1 MYRLLA
7 TVLFAV
13 LLAVGTS
20 GCLPVPADVIQKA
33 VAGKQG
39 AGQPTDAPAGV
50 TTVPGV
56 EVVSAHPAPAPAA
69 APAQAAALAPAAAS
83 QSGRLWVV
91 VKNLKVTR
99 GFGLESE
106 ISADWQVVQGAPDP
120 GSRYVLRVSDGENG
134 SMIEHYVDFDVNLT
148 QRSGTVQG
156 AVRGPTLGIRGG
168 MIAVV
173 GKTSGLRREELEPV
187 SGKCRIGGSSEATAP
202 PTVVEAAGSAAQGKL
217 IAIANPRRQ
226 GPGFGA
232 PRGGWAVDYEVQGS
246 ISPGERY
253 YWIVEDASGES
264 VEFDVTTDLIFP
276 GRAKKGTFAGTPIG
290 IVRLGGQLKMYIE
303 RRAIGFQQGR
313 TIVSNTVTL
322 N

>member
-1 MYRLLA
+1 MNRPALLVA
-7 TVLFAV
+7 LSFVLASV
-13 LLAVGTS
+13 SLA

-33 VAGKQG
+33 VAGKKG
-39 AGQPTDAPAGV
+39 AAQPSDAPAGV

-56 EVVSAHPAPAPAA
+56 EVVSTHPAPVHAA
-69 APAQAAALAPAAAS
+69 APAQAATPK
-83 QSGRLWVV
+83 SGCLWVV

-99 GFGLESE
+99 GLGLESE

-120 GSRYVLRVSDGENG
+120 GSRYVLRISDGESG
-134 SMIEHYVDFDVNLT
+134 SMIEHYVDFDVNLS

-168 MIAVV
+168 MVAVV
-173 GKTSGLRREELEPV
+173 GKTSGLGRDELEPV
-187 SGKCRIGGSSEATAP
+187 SGKCRLGGSSEATAP
-202 PTVVEAAGSAAQGKL
+202 PTVAEAAGSAAQGKL
-217 IAIANPRRQ
+217 IAIANPRRE

-246 ISPGERY
+246 ISPGERF

-303 RRAIGFQQGR
+303 RRGIGFRQGR
-313 TIVSNTVTL
+313 TTVSNTVTL